1 MGERIE
7 DERQID
13 LEEAIAARGGRPYN
27 KLPVRPVQ
35 EADMEYQTVRGM
47 YAPLYRVLMLAYQQS
62 AFGKGKDRHANDK
75 PFMQQPIM
83 EITRMHGLGFT
94 TGQAAKKGQEAVG
107 MANRLEHEAA
117 KRELLGAMVYL
128 AAAYLYVDET
138 QGSRVDSKDQGR

>member
-13 LEEAIAARGGRPYN
+13 LEEAIEARGGRPYR
-27 KLPVRPVQ
+27 KLPVRPLQ
-35 EADMEYQTVRGM
+35 EEYQTARGM
-47 YAPLYRVLMLAYQQS
+47 YAPLHRVLMLAYQQS

-94 TGQAAKKGQEAVG
+94 TGQASKKGQEAVG
-107 MANRLEHEAA
+107 MASRLEHEAA
-117 KRELLGAMVYL
+117 KRELLGAIVYL

-138 QGSRVDSKDQGR
+138 QGSTVDSKDQGR